1 MNMKKSLMLIAM
13 ALMAVSADAQTIAPT
28 LVSEI
33 DWTQRSDYYSN
44 MWYSPDYCTVTVTKG
59 EGLII
64 VSNPPSGADYWDSQ
78 VPVIGHI
85 PSLTEGGNYVVKALR
100 NTQSFSRI
108 IRSHVQMPCCS
119 FSAGNCQADLSS
131 RKYRSLI

>member
-85 PSLTEGGNYVVKALR
+85 PSLTEGGNYVVKI
-100 NTQSFSRI
+100 TIDSSVSGEGCF
-108 IRSHVQMPCCS
+108 
-119 FSAGNCQADLSS
+119 DLSN
-131 RKYRSLI
+131 